1 VRKSKRGKRKNKSMH
16 IQKVIINNFRCF
28 EHLEVNLDPDIN
40 IFVGNNGSGKS
51 ALLDGIAAAMYP
63 YVAEIQKIVNKEQE
77 VSPVLQRDL
86 PVKQNSSEQRNHPE
100 FTLSTTSLPEWTIIY
115 KDPPIEND
123 VDDKKR
129 RKSSMLLVSHTS
141 RALQEGTKKLY
152 SELLYNCDTLRYD
165 KTSEFSVIA
174 YYQSNRNLTN
184 IADIENISNQS
195 FDRFDT
201 LNKAFNATANFT
213 DLVNWFFVREYEELR
228 EGRNRKDINF
238 ELSVLKQVRNAISTI
253 IAPNARVY
261 FSGATSAKLMVE
273 WTMETGEKREL
284 LLSQLSAGYR
294 NMLALV
300 MDFARRLAQANPD
313 MENPLA
319 AEAILMIDE
328 LDLHLHPTWQQKII
342 PDLKKVFPNTQIIAT
357 THSPEVV
364 TTVKQNQVKILEDYQ
379 IKECLSPTRGMK
391 SSDIVRYV
399 LGLSDLRPDT
409 EESRTLTQL
418 FEAIDNG
425 QLEEA
430 KRLKK
435 ELQHWESFDPDMTR
449 ADMQIRR
456 LERRN
461 AV

>member
-1 VRKSKRGKRKNKSMH
+1 MH
-16 IQKVIINNFRCF
+16 IQKVIIKNFRCF
-28 EHLEVNLDPDIN
+28 EDLEVNLDPDIN

-63 YVAEIQKIVNKEQE
+63 YVAQILQFFERRYDYRKNV
-77 VSPVLQRDL
+77 PFFQRDL
-86 PVKQNSSEQRNHPE
+86 PA
-100 FTLSTTSLPEWTIIY
+100 L
-115 KDPPIEND
+115 
-123 VDDKKR
+123 KK
-129 RKSSMLLVSHTS
+129 
-141 RALQEGTKKLY
+141 Y
-152 SELLYNCDTLRYD
+152 SELKNQTEFTVSATGLSDWNTIYQTSSTDNDNQRIEPYFAIHQPYYDLRNET
-165 KTSEFSVIA
+165 TSEISIIA
-174 YYQSNRNLTN
+174 YYTGDRNLNN
-184 IADIENISNQS
+184 IGDLENISNKN
-195 FDRFDT
+195 FDRFDS
-201 LNKAFNATANFT
+201 LKDAFNATANFT
-213 DLVNWFFVREYEELR
+213 DVATWFFVREYEELR

-238 ELSVLKQVRNAISTI
+238 ELPDLKQIRKAISTI

-328 LDLHLHPTWQQKII
+328 LDLHLHPTWQQTII

-364 TTVKQNQVKILEDYQ
+364 TTVKQNQVWILEDYQ
-379 IKECLSPTRGMK
+379 IKPCPEPTKGRK
-391 SSDIVRYV
+391 SSDIVRNV
-399 LGLSDLRPDT
+399 LGLNELRPDT
-409 EESRTLTQL
+409 EESRTLTKL

-435 ELQHWESFDPDMTR
+435 QLQDWESFDPDITR

-461 AV
+461 MV

>member
-1 VRKSKRGKRKNKSMH
+1 MH

-63 YVAEIQKIVNKEQE
+63 YVRLIQENVNKEYNYKE
-77 VSPVLQRDL
+77 ESPVLQRDL
-86 PVKQNSSEQRNHPE
+86 PAK
-100 FTLSTTSLPEWTIIY
+100 
-115 KDPPIEND
+115 
-123 VDDKKR
+123 
-129 RKSSMLLVSHTS
+129 
-141 RALQEGTKKLY
+141 QEGSKRKIQTDFNVLATGFPHWKITYEKPPTDNDNERITVDLGYPPYINEEFKKLY
-152 SELLYNCDTLRYD
+152 NAIENQCDTIKNEPTSEL
-165 KTSEFSVIA
+165 SIIA
-174 YYQSNRNLTN
+174 YYKSNRHLTN
-184 IADIENISNQS
+184 IGDLENIPNKS
-195 FDRFDT
+195 FDRFDA
-201 LNKAFNATANFT
+201 LNNAFDATAKFT
-213 DLVNWFFVREYEELR
+213 DLANWFFVREYEELR
-228 EGRNRKDINF
+228 EGKRQGNINF
-238 ELSVLKQVRNAISTI
+238 ELPDLKQIRKAISTI

-300 MDFARRLAQANPD
+300 MDFARRLAQANPN

-364 TTVKQNQVKILEDYQ
+364 TTVKQNQVKILKDYQ
-379 IKECLSPTRGMK
+379 IQPCPEPTRGRK
-391 SSDIVRYV
+391 SSDIVRKV
-399 LGLSDLRPDT
+399 LELSDLRPDT
-409 EESRTLTQL
+409 EESQTLTQL

-435 ELQHWESFDPDMTR
+435 ELQHWESYDPDMTR

-461 AV
+461 EV